1 MIESKL
7 REYKLRLPASV
18 AEATTANVGAWIDE
32 AIEKGVTL
40 AADPGAGPEM
50 ISLRLD
56 PKKVVDLANQK
67 RERVPVM
74 LRRLIAS
81 HVEVPHEPEEKG
93 KTAGAV
99 AAELLPEKVLPKK
112 LSYEEEDFL
121 TIVHGLDKGMAMMYR
136 RAYGLKQL
144 DAAKTPEED
153 RKLASAMAE
162 CANRRSPQW
171 MLINADLIK
180 LAFTSFRWGMAQ
192 TDELDKATADARAA
206 KARTNGHKDR
216 VPAPAIPSP
225 APVGGKSEETST
237 AETAVIPAAL
247 AEHMEGAVQQ
257 EGDF

>member
-1 MIESKL
+1 MIESRL
-7 REYKLRLPASV
+7 REYKLRLPAPV
-18 AEATTANVGAWIDE
+18 VEATTANVGAWIDQ
-32 AIEKGVTL
+32 ALEKGVTL
-40 AADPGAGPEM
+40 SADPGAGPEM

-81 HVEVPHEPEEKG
+81 HVDVPAAEEEKG
-93 KTAGAV
+93 KSAGAI

-121 TIVHGLDKGMAMMYR
+121 TLVRGLDKGLAGIYR
-136 RAYGLKQL
+136 RAYGLKEL
-144 DAAKTPEED
+144 AAASTPEED

-171 MLINADLIK
+171 MLVNADLVK

-206 KARTNGHKDR
+206 KARTNGHR
-216 VPAPAIPSP
+216 APAVAIPSP
-225 APVGGKSEETST
+225 APAGDKTEPAPADGV
-237 AETAVIPAAL
+237 VVPAAL
-247 AEHMEGAVQQ
+247 AEHMEGPVQQ